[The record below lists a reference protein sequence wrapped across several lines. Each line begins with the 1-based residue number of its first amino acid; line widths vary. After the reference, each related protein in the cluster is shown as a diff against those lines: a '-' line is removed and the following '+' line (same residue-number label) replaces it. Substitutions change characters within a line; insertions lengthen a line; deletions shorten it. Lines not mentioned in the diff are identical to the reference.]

1 MKSRAML
8 RRVLKKLQHSRRFC
22 LWSMTQKLRIASA
35 SQIVVSFCALQLLL
49 LSNVNC
55 LLKQNILR
63 RDCQNSRN
71 QIIPASTLRAVDE
84 SAISIFENSWVVND
98 VTAKSVKHTSF
109 DWVCGKLRGLQATTG
124 QYKKGST
131 VVSIPV
137 EVTLSASD
145 GGMQG
150 CPQGG

>member
-1 MKSRAML
+1 M
-8 RRVLKKLQHSRRFC
+8 
-22 LWSMTQKLRIASA
+22 QKLRIATA
-35 SQIVVSFCALQLLL
+35 SKIVVSFCALQLFL

-71 QIIPASTLRAVDE
+71 QIFPTSTLRAVDE
-84 SAISIFENSWVVND
+84 SAISIFENSWLLND

-131 VVSIPV
+131 VISIPV